1 VLKLQRHR
9 GDAVGAMRAVAAR
22 ERRVERIVHACD
34 GAPDPLKEAA
44 KHARDVERD
53 TARVAEA
60 VATWRSRLARPEP
73 FRYRGAPY
81 ADVMTVERHVLELA
95 AAAPTDMTTKAA
107 GDRVLARREV
117 VRWLQARLRGTFLED
132 PRQRE
137 PPSPRKE
144 DRGWR
149 PPASCDRDEFREML
163 TGKTMKHRHRRAR

>member
-149 PPASCDRDEFREML
+149 LLHDYRPGRML
-163 TGKTMKHRHRRAR
+163 PRARAPF